1 MRLRLHYKGTT
12 GLRAEF
18 QGDRSLSAKV
28 LYIIGNGFD
37 LHHGIATNFSNFKEF
52 VTRRNPDL
60 QSTVEEY
67 LCALSGNWANLEEAL
82 ADFDTGQVIEHASN
96 FLVSYGAD
104 DWSDSYHHD
113 YQYEINQIVQAVSGR
128 LKEEFFS
135 WVQTIQIPDEA
146 ARRLLKVTPN
156 AIFLNFN
163 YTNTI
168 EELYSR
174 YQPQVLHI
182 HGSAK
187 DGEEEIILGHGW
199 SATERPKL
207 NKWNEFDDVDTRVME
222 GYELIEDY
230 FEDTFKLTK
239 EIIKRNQSFFDALLD
254 VSDVYVWGHSL
265 SSVDLPYLAEVAAIT
280 KENRSTWHVSHY
292 SPSSIEDNAA
302 AMSSIGIEDSRVR
315 HHQLAEYALTK

>member
-1 MRLRLHYKGTT
+1 M
-12 GLRAEF
+12 
-18 QGDRSLSAKV
+18 SAKV

-37 LHHGIATNFSNFKEF
+37 LHHGLATSFSNFKEF
-52 VTRRNPDL
+52 VARRNPDL

-82 ADFDTGQVIEHASN
+82 AYFDTDQVIDHASN
-96 FLVSYGAD
+96 FLASYGAD

-113 YQYEINQIVQAVSGR
+113 YQYEINEIVQAVSSR

-146 ARRLLKVTPN
+146 ERKLLKIEPN
-156 AIFLNFN
+156 ALFLNFN

-168 EELYSR
+168 QELYSA

-182 HGSAK
+182 HGSIE

-207 NKWNEFDDVDTRVME
+207 NEWNEFDDVDTRAME

-230 FEDTFKLTK
+230 FEGTFKPTNK
-239 EIIKRNQSFFDALLD
+239 IIKRNQSFFDGLVN
-254 VSDVYVWGHSL
+254 VSDIYVWGHSL
-265 SSVDLPYLAEVAAIT
+265 SNVDLPYFSEVAAIT
-280 KENRSTWHVSHY
+280 NENRPTWHVSHY
-292 SPSSIEDNAA
+292 SLSSIEDNAA
-302 AMSSIGIEDSRVR
+302 AMSSIGIEDSLVR
-315 HHQLAEYALTK
+315 HHQLAEYAVNK